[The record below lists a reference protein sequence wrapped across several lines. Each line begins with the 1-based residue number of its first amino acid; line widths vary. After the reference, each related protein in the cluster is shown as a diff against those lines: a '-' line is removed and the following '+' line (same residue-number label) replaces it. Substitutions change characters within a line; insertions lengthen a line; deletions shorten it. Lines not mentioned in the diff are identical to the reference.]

1 MPEIQVTVAQL
12 RAKAEELGAQ
22 NSQLRAQI
30 EALSESEQRLN
41 SMWEGEANT
50 AFHAAFQRDKTQF
63 TNFFNAIQQYVQ
75 VLENVAARYA
85 QAEGQNVDIATTRTY

>member
-1 MPEIQVTVAQL
+1 MSEIQVTAAQL
-12 RAKAEELGAQ
+12 RAKAEERGAQ

-30 EALSESEQRLN
+30 EALSEAEQRLN
-41 SMWEGEANT
+41 SMWVGEANT

-75 VLENVAARYA
+75 VLENVAARYT
-85 QAEGQNVDIATTRTY
+85 QAESQNVDIATTRTY